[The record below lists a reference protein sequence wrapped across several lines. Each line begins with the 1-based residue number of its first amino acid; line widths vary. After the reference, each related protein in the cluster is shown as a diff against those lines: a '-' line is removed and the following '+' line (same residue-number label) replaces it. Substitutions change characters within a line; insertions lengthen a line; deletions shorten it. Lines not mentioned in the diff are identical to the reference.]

1 MQKIMQNILWIILLV
16 FGLTPVY
23 AQHRKK
29 ITIHETGKVKK
40 TDTVFTTTLG
50 NVPGGQSLP
59 ASFVKSLLDKPLIV
73 HDQDRQAFPV
83 VSFSFGYQTYAN
95 YDNDSTGMP
104 EKSSAYISFPFSSNR
119 LDSLWRTRIGNE
131 LKPGD
136 QLYFDHI
143 IVEDKNGTYHLSSP
157 LHFTIQ

>member
-1 MQKIMQNILWIILLV
+1 MQNILWIILLIS
-16 FGLTPVY
+16 GISPVY
-23 AQHRKK
+23 AQYKK
-29 ITIHETGKVKK
+29 KSTIHETGTVKK
-40 TDTVFTTTLG
+40 TDTIFTTTLG

-59 ASFVKSLLDKPLIV
+59 ASFMKSLLNKTLIV
-73 HDQDRQAFPV
+73 HNQDRQAFPV
-83 VSFSFGYQTYAN
+83 VSFSFGYQTFGT
-95 YDNDSTGMP
+95 YDNDTTGMP

-143 IVEDKNGTYHLSSP
+143 IVEDKNGIYHLSSP
-157 LHFTIQ
+157 LHFTIK

>member
-1 MQKIMQNILWIILLV
+1 MRNILWIILLI
-16 FGLTPVY
+16 FGFAPVY
-23 AQHRKK
+23 AQHKKK
-29 ITIHETGKVKK
+29 ITMHETGKVKK

-73 HDQDRQAFPV
+73 HNQDRQVFPV
-83 VSFSFGYQTYAN
+83 VSFSFGYQTYGT
-95 YDNDSTGMP
+95 YDNDTTGMP
-104 EKSSAYISFPFSSNR
+104 DKSSAYISFPFSSDR

-131 LKPGD
+131 LKLGD

-143 IVEDKNGTYHLSSP
+143 IVEDKNGAYHLSSP